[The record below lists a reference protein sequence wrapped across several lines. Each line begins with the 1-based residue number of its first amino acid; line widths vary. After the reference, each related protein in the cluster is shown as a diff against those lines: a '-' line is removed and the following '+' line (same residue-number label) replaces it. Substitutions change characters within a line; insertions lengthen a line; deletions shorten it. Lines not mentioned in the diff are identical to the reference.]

1 MEKTRKIIL
10 LSTACFFAAG
20 YLQAA
25 QEFPDHDWSHEAT
38 AWRISIAE
46 KDVRC
51 RMSEETL
58 DDTRALVLGVTGSG
72 KSTLIHGLAGKNLVI
87 RRKGFNLVIEP
98 TSDAEALPGFKI
110 GHGYIS
116 ATSTPY
122 SWRDESNGLV
132 YWDCPGFADSGG
144 AGQDIVNAFAIDQ
157 LFTHPS
163 KIKIM
168 LVVSAAE
175 FEVQRGAAAFER
187 FKKLTEIMP
196 NRLTDALSLVI
207 SRAEKREG
215 SFDHYH
221 SNLVGAANDIETN
234 PDRASNL
241 LSVLPLIKFFAQSK
255 RNIFYFPKAEQEGSY
270 ELFRDRERLIAHLQ
284 YTPVINPDHAVSL
297 DGSAKLVIYDIMKKL
312 GEVNIFIQDMFG
324 FVQTEYR
331 GKDVSAMREWLH
343 CFNSLN
349 QSVSV
354 FDSPEKFV
362 AAFKSKIPVATDTS
376 LIDPVLEKILT
387 NQKFFTFLGK
397 VTQQG
402 GWRAED
408 IPNVFEKSRPFLEN
422 CIRDLHSL
430 IEHKEYALRQEEELA
445 ETNRKLESEAASR
458 RAEAEA
464 AQNQINSIKEKAEED
479 IRNLNH
485 SLLQTQNETEQRKD
499 EIKKLEEASN
509 HMKEQHEAEAR
520 RLAEE
525 LEAGRIEQAQ
535 MNASMSK
542 LSEESKAQ
550 QEKLAAT
557 QSAYEEKQQA
567 LVIQQEELL
576 KTNRE
581 AHEKVAAM
589 TKSLSDSQKAMEKAL
604 KDQKEAAEETRLKIE
619 QDARDREERIRRQL
633 ESAQEAAEA
642 DKKRFDE
649 RIEEAAEAAR
659 KKVLD
664 EAKTASQSGAKV
676 RGTVVRPTGR
686 MKPAWVNGQMVLVEE
701 MEVVTEGSC

>member
-1 MEKTRKIIL
+1 MNKTKKIIL
-10 LSTACFFAAG
+10 LSTVCFFAAKN
-20 YLQAA
+20 LQAA
-25 QEFPDHDWSHEAT
+25 QEFSDHDWSHEAT

-51 RMSEETL
+51 RMSEETP

-72 KSTLIHGLAGKNLVI
+72 KSTLIHGLAGKSLAV
-87 RRKGFNLVIEP
+87 RRKGSNLIIEP
-98 TSDAEALPGFKI
+98 TSDAEALSGFKI

-221 SNLVGAANDIETN
+221 SNLVGAASDIEAN

-241 LSVLPLIKFFAQSK
+241 LSILPLIKFFAHSK

-270 ELFRDRERLIAHLQ
+270 ELFRDRERLVAHLQ

-331 GKDVSAMREWLH
+331 GKDVSAMREWLN
-343 CFNSLN
+343 CFNSLS
-349 QSVSV
+349 QSASTL
-354 FDSPEKFV
+354 DSPEKFV
-362 AAFKSKIPVATDTS
+362 AVFKSRIPASADTS
-376 LIDPVLEKILT
+376 QIDPVLERILT

-408 IPNVFEKSRPFLEN
+408 IPNIFEKSRPFLEN

-445 ETNRKLESEAASR
+445 ETNRKLETEAANR
-458 RAEAEA
+458 KAEAEA

-479 IRNLNH
+479 IKSLNE
-485 SLLQTQNETEQRKD
+485 SLQQTQNEAEQRKED
-499 EIKKLEEASN
+499 IKKLEEASN

-520 RLAEE
+520 RLAAEV
-525 LEAGRIEQAQ
+525 EAGKIEQSE
-535 MNASMSK
+535 MNAALLK
-542 LSEESKAQ
+542 LREESLVQ
-550 QEKLAAT
+550 QENLIKT
-557 QSAYEEKQQA
+557 QKDYETKQQA
-567 LVIQQEELL
+567 LVQQQEELSR
-576 KTNRE
+576 TNRL
-581 AHEKVAAM
+581 AQEKVS
-589 TKSLSDSQKAMEKAL
+589 TLTQSLFDSQKAMEEAL
-604 KDQKEAAEETRLKIE
+604 KAQREAAEQTKIEIE
-619 QDARDREERIRRQL
+619 QDARLREERIRAQL
-633 ESAQEAAEA
+633 KLAQEEAEA
-642 DKKRFDE
+642 DRKRVDE
-649 RIEEAAEAAR
+649 RIEAAAEAAR

-664 EAKTASQSGAKV
+664 DAKTASQSGAKV

-701 MEVVTEGSC
+701 MEVVTEEHC